1 MEPAKAKSDY
11 QFFIFNVQN
20 ATEYFVEANGV
31 RSETFKLD
39 VADVPF
45 VKQLNLT
52 LSFPSYTRLA
62 AQTIEDGGDITA
74 LKGTVALVTAQLT
87 GKAKA
92 ARIVLRDGRKIEM
105 RGQGETNFIGALTV
119 TGDSSYHIEL
129 VSIDGDTYSGSN
141 EHDITLLEDQPP
153 TVAFEKPGRDTK
165 ATSVEEVFT
174 QVKAEDDY
182 GVSSIEMFFSVNGGA
197 EQKIN
202 LQKLSRDAARAMSGV
217 HTFFLEEHGLK
228 PGDFIS
234 YYAKARDAANEVTSD
249 IYFVEVKP
257 FDMQY
262 KQAQQQGGGGG
273 GGGGEEQNALTKRQK
288 ELIAA
293 TFRLM
298 REAATTTPKERAD
311 NYNTVATGQERL
323 RNDAREFVER
333 IRRRLGEGME
343 GQEELAQMVE
353 HLNEAAREMEVALP
367 PLKRQTGKDALPA
380 EQRALQNL
388 LRADAIFR
396 EMQVASGNQEGGGGQ
411 QQQSEELTDLFE
423 LELDKMK
430 NQYETLNREGRQQA
444 QQGKDEATRK
454 LEELARRQQQALEQ
468 QQRRQQSGQPRNGG
482 GGGGSQ
488 RQQQELIEETRKAAR
503 ELERLSRERRDP
515 RMQELSRQ
523 LNQAADDMQK
533 AQAASESGNGNE
545 AAEQNRRALERLE
558 AARQRMGKSGQANRG
573 NEVGDL
579 RQRAAEAAARQREI
593 TKDVEEMARRRG
605 GDAGKK
611 QQLAERKD
619 ALADALNNLEQ
630 DVEQAARAQNDGQ
643 GGARTERQLRDA
655 AASLR
660 RNRVA
665 DRVRESKQ
673 KIENDQFDA
682 ARADERAV
690 QQSLNEVTERLQS
703 AEGNA
708 KRQSGSEGEE
718 ALDGARQLADNLESL
733 RRRLGENSR
742 GEGKQQTSQANSQR
756 GQQQGQQE
764 RQQQGGQQQGQQR
777 GQQQGRQGQQGQ
789 QGEGG
794 QQGSRGEQQGQSGQG
809 SQRGGQQ
816 GGEQQGESG
825 EGGGNSQ
832 SGGLQELRGRS
843 MGGGSGGDSR
853 QLGAELRERLRDAED
868 LRRQIGSG
876 ELARE
881 LDEAMA
887 MLKKLAGTGMMQ
899 GEAQTAALLKAQ
911 VIDPLRQIELE
922 LSRRL
927 QAKLGRGNLRLGDEG
942 SAPERYRKSVDEYYK
957 RLSSRG
963 LR

>member
-1 MEPAKAKSDY
+1 MKYASDQLTGLIHAARRRRQLLIALRGVAIFLFACAAIILLTGWAANRYRYNDAALLSLRVGAVVALLAAVYLALVRPLWKRVSDAQLGMLIEERRPDLSHRLVSAIEFSTQEGRRRASPAIVDRLLADANGHAGEVSLNEVVHRRRLAAYAASAVACLLLFAGVLHWGPSTLFTGVARLVSPVTEAASTNSLAVMVKPGTARVPKGSDQEIVATLVNFDAEVVSFFARPIGAEGSEPSEEAKWDVQAMEPAKSKSDY
-11 QFFIFNVQN
+11 QFFIFNIQN

-39 VADVPF
+39 VVDVPF

-62 AQTIEDGGDITA
+62 VQTIEDGGDITA

-182 GVSSIEMFFSVNGGA
+182 GVASIEMFFSVNGGA
-197 EQKIN
+197 EQKVN
-202 LQKLSRDAARAMSGV
+202 LQKLSRDAARALSGV

-234 YYAKARDAANEVTSD
+234 YYAKARDASNEVSSD

-273 GGGGEEQNALTKRQK
+273 GGGGEDENALTKRQK

-367 PLKRQTGKDALPA
+367 PLKKQIGKDALPA

-396 EMQVASGNQEGGGGQ
+396 EMQVASGNQEGGGGGQ

-573 NEVGDL
+573 DEVGDL
-579 RQRAAEAAARQREI
+579 RKRAADAAARQREI

-630 DVEQAARAQNDGQ
+630 DVEQAARAQ
-643 GGARTERQLRDA
+643 
-655 AASLR
+655 
-660 RNRVA
+660 
-665 DRVRESKQ
+665 
-673 KIENDQFDA
+673 
-682 ARADERAV
+682 
-690 QQSLNEVTERLQS
+690 
-703 AEGNA
+703 
-708 KRQSGSEGEE
+708 
-718 ALDGARQLADNLESL
+718 
-733 RRRLGENSR
+733 
-742 GEGKQQTSQANSQR
+742 
-756 GQQQGQQE
+756 
-764 RQQQGGQQQGQQR
+764 
-777 GQQQGRQGQQGQ
+777 
-789 QGEGG
+789 
-794 QQGSRGEQQGQSGQG
+794 
-809 SQRGGQQ
+809 
-816 GGEQQGESG
+816 
-825 EGGGNSQ
+825 
-832 SGGLQELRGRS
+832 
-843 MGGGSGGDSR
+843 
-853 QLGAELRERLRDAED
+853 
-868 LRRQIGSG
+868 
-876 ELARE
+876 
-881 LDEAMA
+881 
-887 MLKKLAGTGMMQ
+887 
-899 GEAQTAALLKAQ
+899 
-911 VIDPLRQIELE
+911 
-922 LSRRL
+922 
-927 QAKLGRGNLRLGDEG
+927 
-942 SAPERYRKSVDEYYK
+942 
-957 RLSSRG
+957 
-963 LR
+963 